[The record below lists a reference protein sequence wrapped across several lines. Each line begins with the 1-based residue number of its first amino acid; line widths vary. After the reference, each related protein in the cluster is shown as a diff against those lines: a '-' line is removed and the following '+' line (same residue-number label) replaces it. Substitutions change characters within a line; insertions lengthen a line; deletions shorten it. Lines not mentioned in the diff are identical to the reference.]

1 MSRIGLFGGTF
12 DPIHNG
18 HVTIVER
25 ALVEGVVDSIIVIP
39 AAVSPFKTDRAPLGN
54 WDRLLLVRAAF
65 NGRANVSVDDREIRR
80 GGVSYAIDTVREI
93 AAERPNDELIFLV
106 GEDAAPDL
114 PRWKDYE
121 ELTKLC
127 SFHVY
132 PRTPESSTQV
142 RARLA
147 KGESITDLV
156 PFPVA
161 LFIEK
166 RVRYQPDTRIVNAIL
181 EGLRRKEGHCPCR
194 IPKVPEFFCPCK
206 EFRGQLA
213 DPNWH
218 GLCHCR
224 LYEKP

>member
-1 MSRIGLFGGTF
+1 MSRLGLFGGTF

-18 HVTIVER
+18 HVRIVEK
-25 ALVEGVVDSIIVIP
+25 ALAEGVVDNIIVIP
-39 AAVSPFKTDRAPLGN
+39 AAVSPFKTDHAPAAK
-54 WDRLLLVRAAF
+54 WDRLLLVRATF
-65 NGRANVSVDDREIRR
+65 NGKANVSVDDREIRR
-80 GGVSYAIDTVREI
+80 GGVSYAIDTVREM
-93 AAERPNDELIFLV
+93 AAEHPDDELIFLI
-106 GEDAAPDL
+106 GEDSAPGL
-114 PRWKDYE
+114 PRWRDYE
-121 ELTKLC
+121 ELKKLC

-132 PRTPESSTQV
+132 PRTPESSTLV

-147 KGESITDLV
+147 KGESIADLV
-156 PFPVA
+156 PHPVA

-166 RVRYQPDTRIVNAIL
+166 GVRYQPDTRIVTAIL
-181 EGLRRKEGHCPCR
+181 EGLRRKGGYCPCR
-194 IPKVPEFFCPCK
+194 IPKTPEFFCPCE

>member
-1 MSRIGLFGGTF
+1 MSRLGLFGGTF

-18 HVTIVER
+18 HVRIVEK
-25 ALVEGVVDSIIVIP
+25 ALAEGVVDRIIVIP
-39 AAVSPFKTDRAPLGN
+39 AAVSPFKTDHAPAAK
-54 WDRLLLVRAAF
+54 WDRLLLVRATF
-65 NGRANVSVDDREIRR
+65 NGKANVSVDDREIRR
-80 GGVSYAIDTVREI
+80 GGVSYAIDTVREM
-93 AAERPNDELIFLV
+93 AAEHPDDELIFLI
-106 GEDAAPDL
+106 GEDSAPGL
-114 PRWKDYE
+114 PRWRDYE
-121 ELTKLC
+121 ELKKLC

-132 PRTPESSTQV
+132 PRTPESSTLV

-147 KGESITDLV
+147 KGENIADLV
-156 PFPVA
+156 PHPVA

-166 RVRYQPDTRIVNAIL
+166 GVRYQPDTRIVTAIL
-181 EGLRRKEGHCPCR
+181 EGLRRKGGYCPCR
-194 IPKVPEFFCPCK
+194 IPKTPEFFCPCE

>member
-1 MSRIGLFGGTF
+1 MSRLGLFGGTF

-18 HVTIVER
+18 HVRIVEK
-25 ALVEGVVDSIIVIP
+25 ALAEGVVDNIIVIP
-39 AAVSPFKTDRAPLGN
+39 AAVSPFKTDHAPAAKWN
-54 WDRLLLVRAAF
+54 RLLLVRATF
-65 NGRANVSVDDREIRR
+65 NGKANVSVDDREIRR
-80 GGVSYAIDTVREI
+80 GGVSYAIDTVREM
-93 AAERPNDELIFLV
+93 AAEHPDDELIFLI
-106 GEDAAPDL
+106 GEDSAPGL
-114 PRWKDYE
+114 PRWRDYE
-121 ELTKLC
+121 ELKKLC

-132 PRTPESSTQV
+132 PRTPESSTLV

-147 KGESITDLV
+147 KGESIADLV
-156 PFPVA
+156 PHPVA

-166 RVRYQPDTRIVNAIL
+166 SVRYQPDTRIVTAIL
-181 EGLRRKEGHCPCR
+181 EGLRRKGGYCPCR
-194 IPKVPEFFCPCK
+194 IPKTPEFFCPCE